1 MANSENGAFQLGVP
15 GLPPLLNSMVS
26 GGLYAVQVS
35 SPPARSA
42 LVTLSLGA
50 AVRAEQPAVL
60 VSNGSVARLLT
71 RGRLADAMRDEKVA
85 IFTLKESTAKN
96 IFRHGPQR
104 FLQELDLFEFP
115 DFGYYVFDG
124 ADDLFT
130 LQDPFIA
137 AEQIRA
143 YREYIREKEACGLLV
158 FTLLGS
164 NSQFAS
170 TYQALLDHVDG
181 AVRLESGKEQLEW
194 IVDFWASPSGVV
206 ASRAHPARIEANGVL
221 MISELTTAQ
230 TPGASADSTSLR
242 ALVNAKDEKDV
253 YFMDST
259 LAGIAKTA
267 AEGKWTFCDN
277 LVTLMHNSR
286 DAVAASA
293 VLVFDRNTDLR
304 SLAQAVHTL
313 RTGRGKNLKII
324 IRELDASLR
333 YQNELLLLKLGA
345 SLVIHRDVP
354 VARLQLAIQ
363 SLAGQVFSRDV
374 DVNFENAL
382 ASVSTSHGVGYL
394 APPQFVQQVG
404 DIIERSK
411 ALAIPYA
418 LVRAKPP
425 LGQPISTAAGRFKL
439 TRNGDM
445 VTATTDEILL
455 FLSACPQASLLPTL
469 KRVAGEGFEADYR
482 DVRFAVQETAV
493 KAELSDLLQ
502 LAKAGKAPVLSLPGK
517 DPTVGS
523 GTGTGTG
530 MGGTGTGRT
539 FAGHKS

>member
-1 MANSENGAFQLGVP
+1 MANSENGAFQLGIP
-15 GLPPLLNSMVS
+15 GLPALLNNMVS
-26 GGLYAVQVS
+26 GGVYAVQVS

-42 LVTLSLGA
+42 VVNLSLAA

-60 VSNGSVARLLT
+60 VSNGSPGRLLT
-71 RGRLADAMRDEKVA
+71 KGRLADALREEKLA
-85 IFTLKESTAKN
+85 IFTLKESSAKN
-96 IFRHGPQR
+96 IFRHGPSR
-104 FLQELDLFEFP
+104 FVQELDLFEFP
-115 DFGYYVFDG
+115 DQGLFVFDG
-124 ADDLFT
+124 ADDIFT

-137 AEQIRA
+137 SEQIRA
-143 YREYIREKEACGLLV
+143 YREYVREKESCALLV

-164 NSQFAS
+164 NSQFAG

-181 AVRLESGKEQLEW
+181 AVRLESGKETLEW
-194 IVDFWASPSGVV
+194 IVDFWGSDAGVV
-206 ASRAHPARIEANGVL
+206 ASRAHPARIESNGVL
-221 MISELTTAQ
+221 AISERTTAK
-230 TPGASADSTSLR
+230 TPGASPDSTSLR

-253 YFMDST
+253 FFMDST
-259 LAGIAKTA
+259 LVGIAKTA
-267 AEGKWTFCDN
+267 GEGKWTFCDN
-277 LVTLMHNSR
+277 LVTLMHASR

-345 SLVIHRDVP
+345 SMVIHRDVP

-363 SLAGQVFSRDV
+363 SLAGQVFSREV
-374 DVNFENAL
+374 DVNFDNAL
-382 ASVSTSHGVGYL
+382 ASVSTAHGVGYL
-394 APPQFVQQVG
+394 PPPQFVQQVG

-411 ALAIPYA
+411 ALSIPYA
-418 LVRAKPP
+418 LIRAKPP
-425 LGQPISTAAGRFKL
+425 AGQAMEQAAARFKL

-445 VTATTDEILL
+445 CTATNEEIML

-469 KRVAGEGFEADYR
+469 KRVAGDGFESEYR
-482 DVRFAVQETAV
+482 DVRFAVQEAAV
-493 KAELSDLLQ
+493 KAELGDLLQ
-502 LAKAGKAPVLSLPGK
+502 LAKTGKAPALSIPTK
-517 DPTVGS
+517 DRTGTGTGTAM

-530 MGGTGTGRT
+530 RTLAPGR
-539 FAGHKS
+539 G